1 MQKLTKNSKPTA
13 AQLLSD
19 VLVPGQSIELLQ
31 ALHIVTREGGINQ
44 DSRRKLKQV
53 QHLAQFVEPLIKQC
67 LKLRP
72 ANTPLTLV
80 DHGAGK
86 AYLGFILYD
95 LYLKKLTQTPG
106 VQAWGIETREDLVE
120 RARALATSIGFDS
133 MHFALLDTA
142 QAVSSKQLPAH
153 IDIVTA
159 LHACDTATD
168 DALRFALVRKARHVV
183 LVPCCQAE
191 VARNLRE
198 YKTVMLGKTA
208 LSELWRHP
216 IHTREVGAQLTN
228 VLRCLSLEAA
238 GYDVTVT
245 ELVGWEHSLKNEL
258 IVATLK
264 NEDSSARAVA
274 QRSKA
279 AQRLD
284 ELLETF
290 GLQMM
295 RSRFVF
301 DQATLDN
308 SLNVI

>member
-1 MQKLTKNSKPTA
+1 MPKPTKNSKPTA

-31 ALHIVTREGGINQ
+31 ALHIVTRDGGINQ

-53 QHLAQFVEPLIKQC
+53 QHLAQFIEPLIKRSLIQ
-67 LKLRP
+67 RP
-72 ANTPLTLV
+72 ANTPLTLI

-95 LYLKKLTQTPG
+95 LYLKQLTQDPG
-106 VQAWGIETREDLVE
+106 VQVWGIETRQDLVE
-120 RARALATSIGFDS
+120 RAVSLAKTIGFDS

-142 QAVSSKQLPAH
+142 QAVSSKQLPQH

-159 LHACDTATD
+159 LHACDIATD
-168 DALRFALVRKARHVV
+168 DALHFALARRAQHVV

-191 VARNLRE
+191 VARNLRQ
-198 YKTVMLGKTA
+198 YKNVMLGKTA

-228 VLRCLSLEAA
+228 VLRCLALESA

-264 NEDSSARAVA
+264 ADVKTANVQALRAT
-274 QRSKA
+274 A
-279 AQRLD
+279 ASRLD

-290 GLQMM
+290 GLQAM
-295 RSRFVF
+295 RARFVL
-301 DQATLDN
+301 AGTTRDN
-308 SLNVI
+308 

>member
-1 MQKLTKNSKPTA
+1 
-13 AQLLSD
+13 
-19 VLVPGQSIELLQ
+19 
-31 ALHIVTREGGINQ
+31 
-44 DSRRKLKQV
+44 
-53 QHLAQFVEPLIKQC
+53 
-67 LKLRP
+67 
-72 ANTPLTLV
+72 
-80 DHGAGK
+80 
-86 AYLGFILYD
+86 
-95 LYLKKLTQTPG
+95 
-106 VQAWGIETREDLVE
+106 
-120 RARALATSIGFDS
+120 

-142 QAVSSKQLPAH
+142 QAITSKQLPAH

-168 DALRFALVRKARHVV
+168 DALHFALARNAQHVV

-191 VARNLRE
+191 VARNLRQ
-198 YKTVMLGKTA
+198 YKNVMLGKTA

-216 IHTREVGAQLTN
+216 IHTREVGAQITN

-264 NEDSSARAVA
+264 PNVETKAAVS

-279 AQRLD
+279 AARLD

-290 GLQMM
+290 GLQTM
-295 RSRFVF
+295 RTRFVF
-301 DQATLDN
+301 DCSKSDNLTAVTLA
-308 SLNVI
+308 

>member
-1 MQKLTKNSKPTA
+1 MPKFKNPQQKPKLTAT
-13 AQLLSD
+13 QLLAD
-19 VLVPGQSIELLQ
+19 VLIPGQSIELLQ
-31 ALHIVTREGGINQ
+31 ALHIVTRDGGINQ

-53 QHLAQFVEPLIKQC
+53 QHLAQFIEPLIQRS
-67 LKLRP
+67 LLNRP
-72 ANTPLTLV
+72 KHLPLTLV

-95 LYLKKLTQTPG
+95 LYLKTLVAEPG
-106 VQAWGIETREDLVE
+106 VRVWGIETREDLVQK
-120 RARALATSIGFDS
+120 ARLLAQETGFTA
-133 MHFALLDTA
+133 MQFALLDTA
-142 QAVSSKQLPAH
+142 QALTSTELPQH

-168 DALRFALVRKARHVV
+168 DALHFALARKAQHVV

-198 YKTVMLGKTA
+198 YKSVMLGRTA

-228 VLRCLSLEAA
+228 VLRCLALEAA
-238 GYDVTVT
+238 GYTVTVT

-264 NEDSSARAVA
+264 SQTDAKTTKSTETNKPNPT
-274 QRSKA
+274 QRKA

-284 ELLETF
+284 ELLVTF
-290 GLQMM
+290 GLESL
-295 RSRFVF
+295 RSRFVV
-301 DQATLDN
+301 
-308 SLNVI
+308 S

>member
-1 MQKLTKNSKPTA
+1 MPKPTKNSKPTA

-19 VLVPGQSIELLQ
+19 VLLPGQSIELLQ

-53 QHLAQFVEPLIKQC
+53 QHLAQFVEPLIAQSLKQ
-67 LKLRP
+67 RP
-72 ANTPLTLV
+72 ANTPLTLI

-95 LYLKKLTQTPG
+95 LYLKKLTPDPG
-106 VQAWGIETREDLVE
+106 VQVWGIETREDLVE
-120 RARALATSIGFDS
+120 RARALAKSIGFDS

-142 QAVSSKQLPAH
+142 QAVSSKLLPAH

-168 DALRFALVRKARHVV
+168 DALHFALARKAHHVV

-191 VARNLRE
+191 VARNLRQ
-198 YKTVMLGKTA
+198 YKNVMLGKTA

-216 IHTREVGAQLTN
+216 IHTREVGAQITN
-228 VLRCLSLEAA
+228 VLRCLALEAA
-238 GYDVTVT
+238 GYDVAVT

-264 NEDSSARAVA
+264 SDANTKSALSH
-274 QRSKA
+274 RSKA
-279 AQRLD
+279 AARLD

-290 GLQMM
+290 GLQTM

-301 DQATLDN
+301 
-308 SLNVI
+308 VP